1 MSKSYF
7 HVIHIYIVD
16 LKLKNTSEC
25 VLCNCSVGGLNS
37 NCDIYIDLN
46 YKRRKQVW

>member
-16 LKLKNTSEC
+16 LKLKNTSER

-46 YKRRKQVW
+46 YKRRKQV